1 MVLIKISGW
10 AEKNHHPN
18 QQFFE
23 HLFMINIHP
32 CSGRKTANNHPSHT
46 RAHVSCRHTTNHI
59 WHSPRTKNRPRHI
72 LAISFN
78 NCFTFQLMEDN
89 VPMPSLDTVSISK
102 PFYKS
107 WTSQAEVNQHHSL
120 LAHLISLLFFCRVN
134 TIRWRYLVNPG
145 NLQGSSPASGV
156 KMLSLTR
163 HLPWMSIR
171 IIATE
176 CGSWCSPLKVK
187 YFAR

>member
-1 MVLIKISGW
+1 MEKHHLRFRHFW
-10 AEKNHHPN
+10 AIIILWNV
-18 QQFFE
+18 FIF
-23 HLFMINIHP
+23 
-32 CSGRKTANNHPSHT
+32 T
-46 RAHVSCRHTTNHI
+46 RALDEKLRIITLVIAGPMSHVATQQITFDIHQE
-59 WHSPRTKNRPRHI
+59 PRTGPATSSPQYH
-72 LAISFN
+72 
-78 NCFTFQLMEDN
+78 CFTFQLMEDN

-134 TIRWRYLVNPG
+134 TIRWRCLANPG

-176 CGSWCSPLKVK
+176 CGSWCSLLKVK